1 MEAIGSGTGRGFKR
15 TYEFIEKLLIMQLI
29 KIWKGIK
36 EENSDTKLCR
46 ISLRE
51 QKRHCQSVQTLSY
64 VRLFG
69 TPWTVACQASQSITN
84 SQILLKLMSIESMM
98 PSKPPSPPALYLSQH
113 QGLHKWV
120 SSSHQ
125 VAKVLEFQLHQSFQW
140 IFMVDFL

>member
-1 MEAIGSGTGRGFKR
+1 
-15 TYEFIEKLLIMQLI
+15 MQLI

-98 PSKPPSPPALYLSQH
+98 PSKPPSPALYLSQH
-113 QGLHKWV
+113 QGLHK
-120 SSSHQ
+120 
-125 VAKVLEFQLHQSFQW
+125 
-140 IFMVDFL
+140 